1 MGRFPI
7 QHSRA
12 QAGVGKK
19 FMTEFT
25 ELWGNNHSFGEN
37 NYVLPLEIDRSFE
50 NRQLILQI
58 HPSISK
64 VQFVFFS
71 TLRPRNKN
79 SFRFERF

>member
-19 FMTEFT
+19 IMTEFT

-37 NYVLPLEIDRSFE
+37 NHVLPWKSIDRLKIA
-50 NRQLILQI
+50 N
-58 HPSISK
+58 
-64 VQFVFFS
+64 
-71 TLRPRNKN
+71 
-79 SFRFERF
+79 